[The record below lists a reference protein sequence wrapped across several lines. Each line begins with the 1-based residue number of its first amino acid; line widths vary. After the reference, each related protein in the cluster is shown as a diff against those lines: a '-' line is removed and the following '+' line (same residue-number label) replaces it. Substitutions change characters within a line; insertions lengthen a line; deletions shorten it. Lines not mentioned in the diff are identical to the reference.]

1 MSGIT
6 KHIFE
11 HELDDILLMWNA
23 EIKSVTPLL
32 PRKYTKVDIIAL
44 LKYYYPHEWQS
55 VESKYIYYCT
65 KDKYLKRH
73 LGKSRY
79 NMSKPELL
87 IQRVPTFKKIFSE
100 NYKCAHWNAYSER
113 SRIDSS
119 VKLWE
124 ARKSKIDR
132 INSKIE
138 IALSKTQQVTPSFI
152 NQLIGLYE
160 RKNITQKDRVYI
172 LLELKKYYCEKAIQ
186 FFFKLN
192 DTELNIQLREEAF
205 FYLQSFNFNPRLR
218 KQRFMQIHVK
228 NEKRKRYLREVYPNE
243 RYDIPQNPDELEY
256 RIENSKEQKLKSYDY
271 FISHSSKDSKEV
283 QKLIYVENQQGKNVF
298 CDWIND
304 IDYLKRHLLCAAT
317 LKVIEERMKQSKA
330 LIFVQSENSLKS
342 IWCKYELNYFHAL
355 NRPIYVV
362 GKESIINN
370 LFSLSQLDDNW
381 FLDANY
387 KKSALITGEEI
398 N

>member
-1 MSGIT
+1 MSGVT

-11 HELDDILLMWNA
+11 HELDDILSMWNT

-32 PRKYTKVDIIAL
+32 PRKYTKADIIAL

-55 VESKYIYYCT
+55 VESKYKYYRT
-65 KDKYLKRH
+65 KDKYLKRRF
-73 LGKSRY
+73 GKSRY
-79 NMSKPELL
+79 NMSEPELL
-87 IQRVPTFKKIFSE
+87 IQRVSAFKKIFSE
-100 NYKCAHWNAYSER
+100 SYKCAHWNAYSER
-113 SRIDSS
+113 SRVDSS

-160 RKNITQKDRVYI
+160 RKNTTQKDKVYI
-172 LLELKKYYCEKAIQ
+172 LLELKKYYCEKIIQ

-192 DTELNIQLREEAF
+192 DTELNKQLREEAF
-205 FYLQSFNFNPRLR
+205 FHLQSFNFNPRLR
-218 KQRFMQIHVK
+218 KQRFMRIHAK
-228 NEKRKRYLREVYPNE
+228 TKKRKCYLREVYPNE
-243 RYDIPQNPDELEY
+243 RYDIPRNPYELEY

-304 IDYLKRHLLCAAT
+304 IDYLKRHLLCDAT
-317 LKVIEERMKQSKA
+317 LKVLEERMK
-330 LIFVQSENSLKS
+330 
-342 IWCKYELNYFHAL
+342 
-355 NRPIYVV
+355 
-362 GKESIINN
+362 
-370 LFSLSQLDDNW
+370 
-381 FLDANY
+381 
-387 KKSALITGEEI
+387 
-398 N
+398 

>member
-1 MSGIT
+1 MSGVT

-11 HELDDILLMWNA
+11 HELDDILSMWNT

-32 PRKYTKVDIIAL
+32 PRKYTKADIIAL

-55 VESKYIYYCT
+55 VEST
-65 KDKYLKRH
+65 KDKYLKRRF
-73 LGKSRY
+73 GKPRH
-79 NMSKPELL
+79 NMSEPELL
-87 IQRVPTFKKIFSE
+87 IQRVSAFKKIFSE
-100 NYKCAHWNAYSER
+100 SYKCAHWNAYSER
-113 SRIDSS
+113 SRVDSS

-160 RKNITQKDRVYI
+160 RKNTTQKDKVYI
-172 LLELKKYYCEKAIQ
+172 LLELKKYYCEKIIQ
-186 FFFKLN
+186 FFYKLN
-192 DTELNIQLREEAF
+192 DTELNKQLREEAF
-205 FYLQSFNFNPRLR
+205 FHLQSFNFNPRLR
-218 KQRFMQIHVK
+218 KQRFMRIHAK
-228 NEKRKRYLREVYPNE
+228 TKKRKCYLREVYPNE
-243 RYDIPQNPDELEY
+243 RYDIPRNPYELEY

-304 IDYLKRHLLCAAT
+304 IDYLKRHLLCDAT
-317 LKVIEERMKQSKA
+317 LKVLEERMKQSKA

-342 IWCKYELNYFHAL
+342 IWCKYELNYFRTL

-362 GKESIINN
+362 DRESIVNN

-381 FLDANY
+381 FVDPNY
-387 KKSALITGEEI
+387 KKTALITGEEI